1 MSAPQPVRLSDLL
14 RTDFRTSTE
23 GDALNARLLRDLGLD
38 YRYQPARLAISL
50 SLADPKPPGTLP
62 ELLGKPIRG
71 ETLFGAEEAEIGLWV
86 SLLVEHAGVAAPNR
100 REIIDLVAGH
110 WHRGARALSRR
121 LDSWQGPPQTLVA
134 DLMGAAL

>member
-50 SLADPKPPGTLP
+50 SLADPKPPGALP

-86 SLLVEHAGVAAPNR
+86 ALLVEHAGVAIPNR
-100 REIIDLVAGH
+100 REIIDLVASH
-110 WHRGARALSRR
+110 WQRGARALSRR
-121 LDSWQGPPQTLVA
+121 LDNWQGLPQIQVA